1 VIVVREKDA
10 WQAADGGWLR
20 AYAFADGH
28 AEIHK
33 AADGNFQPWEAQ
45 HIIIAPQ
52 NDRQTGQ

>member
-45 HIIIAPQ
+45 HIIAPQ